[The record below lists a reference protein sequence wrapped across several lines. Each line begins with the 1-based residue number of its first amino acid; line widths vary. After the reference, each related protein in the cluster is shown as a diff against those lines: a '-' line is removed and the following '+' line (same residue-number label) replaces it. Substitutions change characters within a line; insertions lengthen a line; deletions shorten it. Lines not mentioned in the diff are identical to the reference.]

1 MSRGLVTGIYYAVI
15 VLLLAVPW
23 ALGHFFNIVVSNQLV
38 IILFAFVLSF
48 NPFVFMLY
56 SDKRGSEEA
65 GHQGGDSQTAA
76 ELARQ
81 VALLK
86 QANQQLEIKERA
98 IQAKDL
104 ELTLANR
111 RLEKLDQA
119 KSEFVSVTTHQLRTP
134 LSAIKWTFHMIKNG
148 EFGPVTPDQKTF
160 LDKGFESAEHVIA
173 IVNDLLNVDYIEAN
187 KDEYKF
193 LPTDLTDLIG
203 KIATEFQT
211 RAKDKGLELK
221 IIKPSSTLPA
231 IQLDPI
237 KVSVVVENLIDNALK
252 YTKQGGQV
260 TVQINDDKVNS
271 ARPSVEVVIADSGIG
286 IPVADHSKIFQRFF
300 RSPSAVKVVTD
311 GSGLGLF
318 IAKDIVENHGGE
330 IWFTSKENEGTQ
342 FHFTLPLQ
350 QLPK

>member
-23 ALGHFFNIVVSNQLV
+23 ALGHFFNVVVSNQLI

-56 SDKRGSEEA
+56 SEKRGSEEA

-134 LSAIKWTFHMIKNG
+134 LAAIKWTFHMIKNG

-160 LDKGFESAEHVIA
+160 LEKGYESAEHVIA

-193 LPTDLTDLIG
+193 IPTDLVNLID
-203 KIATEFQT
+203 KIVVEFNT
-211 RAKDKGLELK
+211 RAREKGVTLSIK
-221 IIKPSSTLPA
+221 KPSSVMPA
-231 IQLDPI
+231 VELDPI
-237 KVSVVVENLIDNALK
+237 KISVVVENLVDNALK
-252 YTKQGGQV
+252 YTRKEGQV
-260 TVQINDDKVNS
+260 TVEINDDKMNS
-271 ARPSVEVVIADSGIG
+271 ARPAVEVVVTDSGIG
-286 IPVADHSKIFQRFF
+286 IPPGDQPKIFQRFF

-330 IWFTSKENEGTQ
+330 IWFASKENEGTQ
-342 FHFTLPLQ
+342 FHFTLPQ
-350 QLPK
+350 HPTPK